1 MTERSSRPTIVVF
14 GDDWGR
20 RVSSMQHLFVRL
32 LDSVDVIWIDAI
44 GHREPRLTL
53 EDLRRAVRKVAAMV
67 TGGRRA
73 APRTAVTAVEP
84 LHRIAPRVLPWHGN
98 PIVGRVNRWS
108 LLRDIRGALAKHPP
122 RGPLVLVTGSP
133 PSAPVVGAL
142 GEDASI
148 YFCMDDFLHLPGT
161 SPAMLAP
168 LEQAL
173 LGHVD
178 ALVAT
183 AQRLLETKRPRTG
196 RRYYLPQGVNYEH
209 FATPR
214 PVPAELRDLPRPIIG
229 FAGGV
234 SAALHA
240 PTVSALA
247 AAFCSGSIV
256 LVGPVTVETAPMV
269 APNVHLLGPRGYDEL
284 PAYVQAFDVGIVPYI
299 ENEWTRAVDPLKV
312 LEYLAAGIP
321 TVASDLPEI
330 AKYAAVVRAIPLGA
344 SFVQAVREALSSGRS
359 AEAGRTIAATNTWQH
374 RADRFLEIVDT
385 VLDEASSHEAAPRRV
400 PRARSRVVGDARVA
414 RGAPA

>member
-1 MTERSSRPTIVVF
+1 VTERSPRPTIVVF

-32 LDSVDVIWIDAI
+32 LDRVDVIWIDAI
-44 GHREPRLTL
+44 GHREPRLTF
-53 EDLRRAVRKVAAMV
+53 EDLRRAVRKVAAMLTGARRTAPRAAV
-67 TGGRRA
+67 TGA
-73 APRTAVTAVEP
+73 QP

-98 PIVGRVNRWS
+98 RLVARVNRWS
-108 LLRDIRGALAKHPP
+108 LLRDIRRALAAHPP

-133 PSAPVVGAL
+133 PSAPVVGAI

-173 LGHVD
+173 LGRVD

-214 PVPAELRDLPRPIIG
+214 PCPDELRDLPRPIIG

-234 SAALHA
+234 SAALDG
-240 PTVSALA
+240 TTIRALA
-247 AAFCSGSIV
+247 AAFPSGSIV
-256 LVGPVTVETAPMV
+256 LVGPVAVDTTAIA

-321 TVASDLPEI
+321 TVASNLPEI
-330 AKYAAVVRAIPLGA
+330 AKYAAVAHAVPLGPT
-344 SFVQAVREALSSGRS
+344 FVQAVHDALSTARSG
-359 AEAGRTIAATNTWQH
+359 EPGRAVAAANTWQH

-385 VLDEASSHEAAPRRV
+385 VLAETSTHEAAPLRV
-400 PRARSRVVGDARVA
+400 ANPRPRSVGDARVA
-414 RGAPA
+414 QGAPA